1 MKRFPR
7 FTLTLLAAA
16 ALGSV
21 PAIAAAQ
28 AKELK
33 IGLLLPLSQVFAV
46 YGEAVME
53 GFNLALEEAGGKAGG
68 MKVVLLSE
76 DNKEDPKTT
85 LQIVRKYIKDENVDF
100 LVGPIA
106 SHVAAAIRDDVHR
119 AKTFLVVPNAG
130 NNDVTGKACSPYIV
144 RTSFSN
150 WQINYPMGLWAAEA
164 VGKSAFT
171 VGANYDA
178 GREMAGAFKQGFME
192 KGGKAPIEE
201 WPALGTS
208 DFAPTITN
216 VRGKLGE
223 IDMLWSFMPGGST
236 PRFINQVTQSGVR
249 SAKLRLN
256 GPVFMADELFFPA
269 MGDSAIGVLGSGHYV
284 SSIDTPRNRAFQE
297 AFRKKY
303 NKVAHVVHVQGY
315 DTAKLIL
322 ATVDALK
329 GDLRDKERVRKMM
342 TTVSLDS
349 PRGKI
354 SIDPKTG
361 NVVQNVYITEVVK
374 RADGTLGHK
383 VLKTYEQIADK
394 GEGCVL

>member
-1 MKRFPR
+1 MNFAPR
-7 FTLTLLAAA
+7 TTAIAIAAAA
-16 ALGSV
+16 ALSGTGL
-21 PAIAAAQ
+21 AQAQ

-33 IGLLLPLSQVFAV
+33 IGMLLPLSQVFAV
-46 YGEAVME
+46 YGQAVME
-53 GFNLALEEAGGKAGG
+53 GFNLALEEAGGQAAG

-85 LQIVRKYIKDENVDF
+85 LQLVRKYIKDENVDF

-106 SHVAAAIRDDVHR
+106 SHVVAAIRDDVHR

-130 NNDVTGKACSPYIV
+130 NNDVTGKACSPYII

-150 WQINYPMGLWAAEA
+150 WQINYPMGLYAAES

-178 GREMAGAFKQGFME
+178 GREMAGAFAQGFQE

-216 VRGKLGE
+216 VRGKAAE
-223 IDMLWSFMPGGST
+223 IDTVWAFMPGGST
-236 PRFINQVTQSGVR
+236 PRFINQVSQSGLR
-249 SAKLRLN
+249 SGKLKLS

-269 MGDSAIGVLGSGHYV
+269 MGDAAIGVLGSGHYV
-284 SSIDTPRNRAFQE
+284 SSIDTPRNQAFQA

-322 ATVDALK
+322 ATVSGLK
-329 GDLRDKERVRKMM
+329 GDLSDKDKVRKFM
-342 TTVSLDS
+342 TTVQMDS

-361 NVVQNVYITEVVK
+361 NVVQNVYITEVIK

-383 VLKTYEQIADK
+383 VLKTYDQVADK
-394 GEGCVL
+394 GEGCQL